1 MKKICL
7 AVASLAPLFGF
18 SSASAEE
25 LRRVRVIYLVSSD
38 REELPEYTA
47 ALEHAVRDLQQWY
60 AKQLGGPTF
69 RLSDPVVEV
78 VKSEQKAT
86 WFYANPNGDRRDDWG
101 FNNTLAEAKRLLGAK
116 HNDAKFIWV
125 LYSDGPGDKGRG
137 GSGVCCLPEDDL
149 LGLVGK
155 HPTQKDK
162 LRWIAGLGH
171 EVGHAFG
178 LPHPQD
184 TEKYADAL
192 MWLGIYGKYPDKT
205 YLTED
210 DKQILMRSPFFYH
223 PDDRPVFELGKVV
236 ARYEYK
242 GGAFEQRAG
251 AAPILWTESKADGA
265 AGFTFEEL
273 SRENGAIV
281 IEDRGRNT
289 RIRLPVAGGRCDLST
304 DGGKT
309 WRPLYEVMRQL
320 D

>member
-116 HNDAKFIWV
+116 HNDAKFI
-125 LYSDGPGDKGRG
+125 
-137 GSGVCCLPEDDL
+137 
-149 LGLVGK
+149 
-155 HPTQKDK
+155 
-162 LRWIAGLGH
+162 
-171 EVGHAFG
+171 
-178 LPHPQD
+178 
-184 TEKYADAL
+184 
-192 MWLGIYGKYPDKT
+192 
-205 YLTED
+205 
-210 DKQILMRSPFFYH
+210 
-223 PDDRPVFELGKVV
+223 
-236 ARYEYK
+236 
-242 GGAFEQRAG
+242 
-251 AAPILWTESKADGA
+251 
-265 AGFTFEEL
+265 
-273 SRENGAIV
+273 
-281 IEDRGRNT
+281 
-289 RIRLPVAGGRCDLST
+289 
-304 DGGKT
+304 
-309 WRPLYEVMRQL
+309 
-320 D
+320 